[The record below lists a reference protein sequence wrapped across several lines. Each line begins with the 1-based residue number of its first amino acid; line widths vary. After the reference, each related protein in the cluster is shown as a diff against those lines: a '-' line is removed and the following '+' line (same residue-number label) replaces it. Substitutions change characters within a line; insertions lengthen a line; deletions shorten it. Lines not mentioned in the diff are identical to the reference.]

1 MVGLVSRQ
9 RHHIRRPFRSAVS
22 LMAPNSAKV
31 EAEQRD
37 PLFRKTGR
45 TVVPGIGEQGMTGQ
59 FEAFRLN
66 PYKAII
72 RYCVF
77 AFPQMCVNICL
88 YF

>member
-1 MVGLVSRQ
+1 
-9 RHHIRRPFRSAVS
+9 
-22 LMAPNSAKV
+22 
-31 EAEQRD
+31 
-37 PLFRKTGR
+37 
-45 TVVPGIGEQGMTGQ
+45 MTGQ

-88 YF
+88 YFWDLRCGC

>member
-1 MVGLVSRQ
+1 MFGLVSRPL
-9 RHHIRRPFRSAVS
+9 HHIRRPFRSAVT
-22 LMAPNSAKV
+22 LMVLNSAKV
-31 EAEQRD
+31 EAKQRN
-37 PLFRKTGR
+37 PLFSKTGR
-45 TVVPGIGEQGMTGQ
+45 TVVRGICELRMTGQ